1 MALDTGLLA
10 RPILVIVLDSIPSA
24 RMRIP
29 FIFSRVLVTSH
40 ADVPVRMAGLAGL
53 QIPSSLGGMVS
64 KERSLGTNPHK
75 MGFDSHAAP
84 RESAMAVV
92 AVGRL
97 MTAVAALGV
106 IQGLDRVDAQEVRAV
121 VLGDVVALE
130 GTSGQVPLNAAAG
143 VAVETPGL
151 GVALGAVAARLARQN
166 PVTTHPVAVMVRS
179 DAFSLVTAG
188 AVGKRSR
195 RILLVGHLLGKGHL
209 HKEGRHAQQQ

>member
-10 RPILVIVLDSIPSA
+10 GPIAVVVFCPA
-24 RMRIP
+24 PATRMRVCLSAGMALNTHI
-29 FIFSRVLVTSH
+29 
-40 ADVPVRMAGLAGL
+40 PVRMAGLAGL

-64 KERSLGTNPHK
+64 KERTLGTNPHK

-121 VLGDVVALE
+121 ALGNIVALE
-130 GTSGQVPLNAAAG
+130 GARGQIPLDAPAG

-151 GVALGAVAARLARQN
+151 GVALGAIASSLARQN
-166 PVTTHPVAVMVRS
+166 PVTAYPVAVMVRS
-179 DAFSLVTAG
+179 DPFSLVAAG
-188 AVGKRSR
+188 AVGK
-195 RILLVGHLLGKGHL
+195 GH
-209 HKEGRHAQQQ
+209 